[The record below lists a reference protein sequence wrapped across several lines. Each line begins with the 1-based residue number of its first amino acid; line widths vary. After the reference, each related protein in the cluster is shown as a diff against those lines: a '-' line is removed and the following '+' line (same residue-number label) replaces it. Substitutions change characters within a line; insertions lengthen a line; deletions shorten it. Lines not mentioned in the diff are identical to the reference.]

1 MAPMSD
7 SPTPSGPLRGIARS
21 LGRLL
26 VGRLAWL
33 IGAPLLVLGCGFL
46 MLWWSLYQQRDAIA
60 TLQARATQ
68 PVQARLVERF
78 FHIVP
83 TDLSARPSHSSCDD
97 VCRISLETVAVF
109 EFERPEGGLQR
120 VQFESWA
127 HDWQHNTAFELGIP
141 LLHADFRIAPHF
153 HSQLRAERSNYDA
166 GRSVWE
172 RFWAPVED
180 AGHWLLR
187 LRDPLP
193 AFVAPLRIVP
203 DDPATAILDLPGF
216 MAAQAR
222 ERGYLDSTVATMLL
236 FVGVICVVLVHP
248 AVKLML
254 HGASS
259 RVAAIVTVA
268 ICASLPLWALHA
280 GRIAPWLSDHAG
292 ALAEELA
299 REFGAPGLPA
309 YVSRP
314 VTDTSRLRLLR
325 WELARSPQA
334 AFLAGLE
341 TALPPGFDPLDHAA
355 AFDALQAGFDRQLQA
370 MPEAGVTRILR
381 QLQHFEADTVWEL
394 FLPALLRIASDE
406 TVPRLQRA
414 EALEV
419 LEAYARDWALPDVD
433 VFLYRHRLD
442 NYARLREAPDPGI
455 RALATSRLAEAEARL
470 ARQQQTM

>member
-1 MAPMSD
+1 MPD
-7 SPTPSGPLRGIARS
+7 SPAPPRPLRDIARS

-33 IGAPLLVLGCGFL
+33 VGAPLLVFGCGFL
-46 MLWWSLYQQRDAIA
+46 LLWWSLYQQRDAVA
-60 TLQARATQ
+60 TLQAQATQ
-68 PVQARLVERF
+68 PVQARLVDRY
-78 FHIVP
+78 FHVVP
-83 TDLSARPSHSSCDD
+83 TDLSARPSHSSCED

-109 EFERPEGGLQR
+109 EFERPDGGLQR
-120 VQFESWA
+120 VQFQSWA

-141 LLHADFRIAPHF
+141 LLAADFRIDPGF
-153 HSQLRAERSNYDA
+153 HTQLRAERSNFDSS
-166 GRSVWE
+166 RTVWE

-187 LRDPLP
+187 LRDPPP
-193 AFVAPLRIVP
+193 AFVAPLRF
-203 DDPATAILDLPGF
+203 DPAAPGTAILDLPGF
-216 MAAQAR
+216 VRQQAG
-222 ERGYLDSTVATMLL
+222 ERSHLDSTVAGLLL
-236 FVGVICVVLVHP
+236 FVGVICLVVVHP

-254 HGASS
+254 LGASP
-259 RVAAIVTVA
+259 RVAAAVSLA
-268 ICASLPLWALHA
+268 ICLSVPLWAPHA

-299 REFGAPGLPA
+299 REFGAQALPA

-334 AFLAGLE
+334 AFLAGFD
-341 TALPPGFDPLDHAA
+341 TALPPGVDALDHAG
-355 AFDALQAGFDRQLQA
+355 AFDVLQASFDRQLQA
-370 MPEAGVTRILR
+370 MGEADRGARLR
-381 QLQHFEADTVWEL
+381 QLRHYEADTVWEL

-406 TVPRLQRA
+406 AAPATQRA
-414 EALEV
+414 DALD
-419 LEAYARDWALPDVD
+419 LLRFYAQDWDLPDVD

-442 NYARLREAPDPGI
+442 NYARLREAPDAGI
-455 RALATSRLAEAEARL
+455 RALAATRLAQAEALL